1 MTAKRRLIMLGPRV
15 PTADTRIAPPAPKPA
30 KIADPFYSSTAWLTL
45 RDAERVAAGGIC
57 RRPGCGK
64 PGHTVDHIREIRD
77 GGARASPRPSPGG
90 CKFLPIK
97 GVSTVQ
103 GQ

>member
-1 MTAKRRLIMLGPRV
+1 MAKRRLIMLGSRI
-15 PTADTRIAPPAPKPA
+15 PTADTRIAPPLPKPV
-30 KIADPFYSSTAWLTL
+30 KTADPFYSSAAWLTL

-77 GGARASPRPSPGG
+77 GGARASPRHPPGG
-90 CKFLPIK
+90 
-97 GVSTVQ
+97 V
-103 GQ
+103 